1 MPVCRSG
8 AAQKPFWSRGSESES
23 CGTSPRNSGRGAMD
37 KTMSEDDLIKDIIK
51 RYGEVLDLRKNAHLI
66 NGVLPTV
73 RPGLGYGPECCGPV
87 AGVGSP
93 PRPEETGPK
102 LGKV

>member
-51 RYGEVLDLRKNAHLI
+51 RYGEVLDLRKTPHLI
-66 NGVLPTV
+66 IEIIRTFGQGIANVPDGGVS
-73 RPGLGYGPECCGPV
+73 V

-93 PRPEETGPK
+93 PGPQQSGHT
-102 LGKV
+102 LGNV